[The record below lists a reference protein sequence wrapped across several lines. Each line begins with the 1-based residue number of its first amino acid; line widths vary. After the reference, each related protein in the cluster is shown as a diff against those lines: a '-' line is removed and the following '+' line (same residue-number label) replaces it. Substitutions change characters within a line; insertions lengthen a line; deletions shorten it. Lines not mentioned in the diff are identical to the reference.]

1 MKKTLLSFKF
11 TKKINKAFYLLL
23 FLLFSIIGFSQT
35 ITPTKIVTVAPGV
48 CGALD
53 VELKIQGSNPVA
65 RPLEV
70 VLVIDVSGSMGDG
83 NNPKPLSRAQD
94 AAIDFINKMFLPA
107 NNTTN
112 KNRVAIVTYS
122 TTASIRRNLTLA
134 SGQADLISVINGLS
148 ANGSTNIQD
157 GLVKAKTVL
166 DGATYDCAT
175 ARSIVLLTD
184 GVANA
189 TGTNG
194 SSCSDGQQGTCIQ
207 SAITAA
213 TAAKTVTVSGTSYNN
228 QIFSVGLF
236 GAISGSEQTNAQYA
250 LNQIQSGGSFFT
262 ENAAD
267 LTGIYGQI
275 FTQLSWVAKQ
285 IPSTAFEKE
294 TVDSNFIIGTVTP
307 SKGTVTIVGQ
317 QINWNIDFLNVETI
331 TLKYRLTPKPNTCG
345 NQLVSTSRLDFQNA
359 ACVTTFQ
366 NITSPTTNV
375 PCPIITLASQTN
387 VTCFGGNNGAIT
399 LNTPTGG
406 QAPYTYK
413 WTKNNVDFA
422 TTKDLTNLSFGTYRV
437 TATDSNG
444 CATGILTVEITQPSA
459 ALALAASSRTNVT
472 CFGASTGTVTAGV
485 VTNSVGTVTYTWKNA
500 SNFTVGTTA
509 SVSNL
514 PAGTYTLTVTDS
526 CSSQSNSV
534 TITQPS
540 AALALAASSKTD
552 VICFGASTG
561 SVTAGA
567 VTNSV
572 GTITYTWKNAS
583 NLTVGT
589 TASVSNLPAGTYTL
603 TVTDSCSSQTNSV
616 TITQPSAALALAASS
631 RTNVICFGASTGSV
645 TAGTVT
651 NSVGT
656 VTYSWKNAS
665 NLTVGTTASVSNLP
679 AGNYTLTVTDSCSS
693 QSNSVTITQ
702 PSAALALAASSKT
715 DVSCFG
721 ESTGTVTAGVVTNSV
736 GTVTYSWTNS
746 SNAVVGN
753 TASISNLPAGTYTL
767 TVSDNCSSQSNS
779 VTITQ
784 PIAALAL
791 SPSSKTDASCFGEN
805 TGTVTSGTVTNEVG
819 AITYSWTNSSNTV
832 VGNTASVS
840 NLPAGTYTLTV
851 SDNCSSQS
859 NSVTINQP
867 SAPLTLSASSKT
879 DVSCFGESTG
889 TVAAGAV
896 TNSVGTV
903 TYSWTNASNAVVG
916 NNASV
921 SNLPAGTYTL
931 TVSDNCSSQTNS
943 VTITQPSA
951 ALALAASSK
960 TDVTCYSASTGT
972 VTAGAV
978 TNSVGTVT
986 YTWINSSNAV
996 VGNTASV
1003 SNLPAGTYTLT
1014 VSDNCSS
1021 QSNSVTITQPSA
1033 ALSLGTS
1040 SKTDV
1045 ICFSASTGT
1054 VTAGIVTNA
1063 VGTVTYSWTNSSNA
1077 VVGTTASVSNLPA
1090 GTYTLNVTD
1099 SCSSQSN
1106 SVIITQPSAALALAA
1121 SSKTDVTCYSASTG
1135 TVTAGTVTNSVGT
1148 VTYSWKNSSNT
1159 VVGNTASVSNLPA
1172 GTYTLTVTDNCS
1184 SQSNSVTINQ
1194 PSAALALAASS
1205 KTDVICFGA
1214 STGTVTAGTITN
1226 SVGTVTYTWTNSLNS
1241 VVGNTASTSNL
1252 PAGTYTLSVSD
1263 NCSSQS
1269 NSVTINQP
1277 SAALALSASS
1287 KTDASC
1293 FGESTG
1299 TVTSGTVT
1307 NAVGGIT
1314 YSWTNSSNT
1323 VVGNTASVPN
1333 LPAGTYTL
1341 TVTDDCSSQSNSV
1354 TISQPGAALTCSIT
1368 QNKAVTANG
1377 LSNGEAT
1384 VTPIG
1389 GNGNYTYLWDNNETT
1404 QKAIG
1409 LNAGLHTVT
1418 VTDEKGCTTTCSITI
1433 TEPNVLS
1440 CSITQ
1445 DSAVK
1450 CFGESNGQAT
1460 VTAIGGNGDY
1470 TYLWDNNETTAQ
1482 AVSLNAGLHTVT
1494 VTDKLGYTTTCTVT
1508 ITQPQE
1514 ALSATTT
1521 QVDVVC
1527 GGGNTGSAT
1536 VFASGGTSPYTYSW
1550 NTNPAQT
1557 SATATTLAAGNYSV
1571 IVTDANLCTVT
1582 KSVTIID
1589 GDSVK
1594 PIIDPLPETST
1605 INCPAE
1611 PVFAQ
1616 ATATDNIGTIA
1627 SLTYED
1633 AIVPGNC
1640 TGSYTKTRTWTATD
1654 SCGNISL
1661 PVSQTIIVQ
1670 DITAP
1675 TWTTQVG
1682 SLNQTIECSNAE
1694 ALTSAQALFPTASD
1708 LCDTDVSNI
1717 TKVSGQF
1724 IASEGCA
1731 NSGTYTNTWTVKDDC
1746 GNTSDTFT

>member
-1 MKKTLLSFKF
+1 LHKMKKTLHSFKF
-11 TKKINKAFYLLL
+11 AKKINKTFYHLLL
-23 FLLFSIIGFSQT
+23 FLLFSIIGFAQT

-83 NNPKPLSRAQD
+83 SNPKPLSRAQD

-112 KNRVAIVTYS
+112 KNRVAIVTYGS
-122 TTASIRRNLTLA
+122 TASIRRNLTLS

-422 TTKDLTNLSFGTYRV
+422 TTKDLTNLSFGTYKV

-444 CATGILTVEITQPSA
+444 CATGILTVEIIQPSA
-459 ALALAASSRTNVT
+459 ALVLAASTKTDVT
-472 CFGASTGTVTAGV
+472 CFGKSSGTITAGTVTNA
-485 VTNSVGTVTYTWKNA
+485 VGTVIYTWKNSLNA
-500 SNFTVGTTA
+500 TVGTTA

-514 PAGTYTLTVTDS
+514 PAG
-526 CSSQSNSV
+526 
-534 TITQPS
+534 I
-540 AALALAASSKTD
+540 
-552 VICFGASTG
+552 
-561 SVTAGA
+561 
-567 VTNSV
+567 
-572 GTITYTWKNAS
+572 
-583 NLTVGT
+583 
-589 TASVSNLPAGTYTL
+589 
-603 TVTDSCSSQTNSV
+603 
-616 TITQPSAALALAASS
+616 
-631 RTNVICFGASTGSV
+631 
-645 TAGTVT
+645 
-651 NSVGT
+651 
-656 VTYSWKNAS
+656 
-665 NLTVGTTASVSNLP
+665 
-679 AGNYTLTVTDSCSS
+679 
-693 QSNSVTITQ
+693 
-702 PSAALALAASSKT
+702 
-715 DVSCFG
+715 
-721 ESTGTVTAGVVTNSV
+721 
-736 GTVTYSWTNS
+736 
-746 SNAVVGN
+746 
-753 TASISNLPAGTYTL
+753 YTL

-779 VTITQ
+779 VMISQ
-784 PIAALAL
+784 PNAALAL
-791 SPSSKTDASCFGEN
+791 SASSKTDVTCFGKSSGTVTAGAVTN
-805 TGTVTSGTVTNEVG
+805 SVGTVTYNWKNSSNVTVGTTASVSNLPAGIYTLTVSDNCSSQTNSVTILQPSAALALSASTKTDVTCFGASTGTVTAGTVTNAVG
-819 AITYSWTNSSNTV
+819 TVTYNWKNSSNVTV
-832 VGNTASVS
+832 GTTASVS

-859 NSVTINQP
+859 NSVTILQP
-867 SAPLTLSASSKT
+867 SAALALAVSSKT
-879 DVSCFGESTG
+879 DITCFGESTG
-889 TVAAGAV
+889 TITA
-896 TNSVGTV
+896 GTV
-903 TYSWTNASNAVVG
+903 TNAVGTINYSWTNASNAVVG
-916 NNASV
+916 TTASV

-943 VTITQPSA
+943 VTISQPSA
-951 ALALAASSK
+951 ALGLSASSK
-960 TDVTCYSASTGT
+960 TDVSCFGENTGTITAGT
-972 VTAGAV
+972 VTNA
-978 TNSVGTVT
+978 VGT
-986 YTWINSSNAV
+986 INYSWTNASNAV
-996 VGNTASV
+996 VRTTASV
-1003 SNLPAGTYTLT
+1003 SSLPAGTYTLT
-1014 VSDNCSS
+1014 VSDDCSS
-1021 QSNSVTITQPSA
+1021 QSNSVTISQPNA
-1033 ALSLGTS
+1033 ALALSAS

-1045 ICFSASTGT
+1045 SCFEENTGT
-1054 VTAGIVTNA
+1054 ITAGTVTNA
-1063 VGTVTYSWTNSSNA
+1063 VGTINYSWTNASNA

-1090 GTYTLNVTD
+1090 GTYTLTVSD
-1099 SCSSQSN
+1099 DCSSQ
-1106 SVIITQPSAALALAA
+1106 T
-1121 SSKTDVTCYSASTG
+1121 
-1135 TVTAGTVTNSVGT
+1135 
-1148 VTYSWKNSSNT
+1148 
-1159 VVGNTASVSNLPA
+1159 
-1172 GTYTLTVTDNCS
+1172 
-1184 SQSNSVTINQ
+1184 NSVTI
-1194 PSAALALAASS
+1194 
-1205 KTDVICFGA
+1205 T
-1214 STGTVTAGTITN
+1214 
-1226 SVGTVTYTWTNSLNS
+1226 
-1241 VVGNTASTSNL
+1241 
-1252 PAGTYTLSVSD
+1252 
-1263 NCSSQS
+1263 
-1269 NSVTINQP
+1269 QP

-1287 KTDASC
+1287 KTDVTC

-1299 TVTSGTVT
+1299 TVTAGTVT
-1307 NAVGGIT
+1307 NAVGTIN
-1314 YSWTNSSNT
+1314 YSWTNASNAVDGT
-1323 VVGNTASVPN
+1323 TASVSS

-1341 TVTDDCSSQSNSV
+1341 TVSDDCSSQTNSV
-1354 TISQPGAALTCSIT
+1354 TITQPSAALTCSVT

-1450 CFGESNGQAT
+1450 CFEESNGQAT
-1460 VTAIGGNGDY
+1460 VTTIGGNGDY

-1494 VTDKLGYTTTCTVT
+1494 VTDKLGYSTTCSVT

-1550 NTNPAQT
+1550 NTNPVQT
-1557 SATATTLAAGNYSV
+1557 SATAITLAAGNYSV
-1571 IVTDANLCTVT
+1571 IVTDANSCTVI
-1582 KSVTIID
+1582 KSVIIID

-1594 PIIDPLPETST
+1594 PIIDSLPETST

-1611 PVFAQ
+1611 PVFKQ

-1670 DITAP
+1670 DTTAP
-1675 TWTTQVG
+1675 AWTTQAG
-1682 SLNQTIECSNAE
+1682 SLNQTIECSNTE
-1694 ALTSAQALFPTASD
+1694 ALTSAQALFPSASD
-1708 LCDTDVSNI
+1708 LCDADVSNI

-1724 IASEGCA
+1724 VPSEGCA
-1731 NSGTYTNTWTVKDDC
+1731 NAGTYTNTWTVKDDC
-1746 GNTSDTFT
+1746 